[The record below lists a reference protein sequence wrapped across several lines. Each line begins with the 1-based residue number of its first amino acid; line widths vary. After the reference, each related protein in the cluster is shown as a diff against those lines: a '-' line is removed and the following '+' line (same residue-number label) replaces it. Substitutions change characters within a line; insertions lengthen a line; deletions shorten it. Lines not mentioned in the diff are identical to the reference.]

1 MRLLTTLLALIAIIY
16 YLLPLLLAEVFP
28 WQYLWA
34 QRKGRPTVLQ
44 TTYSG
49 RTILITGA
57 NGAYGSRA
65 AKLFALRDAERLI
78 LVDVRDCSHLK
89 EEIEREVEALG
100 NGKRCPQILVWT
112 VDMMTFAGCQELAE
126 KVKGLESGLDHV
138 LMTMGI
144 LSFARK
150 ESPEGWETS
159 LQVNYLSNACAAL
172 LMLPHIRSSPSNPN
186 PPVLTFITSFGI
198 FPASPT
204 MSLPKTG
211 SYLKHLSNNKDGMA
225 QKHQYGRSKG
235 LLLYFARELATR
247 LSAGSGLPRVTV
259 TSADPGT
266 AWTGLTQPNK
276 AEFITRVITD
286 FGARPPEFGAAAL
299 VNGVSAD
306 ASKHGKILHDFS
318 TVPYP
323 PFMERQSGRL
333 AQERV
338 WKETREE
345 LEAKVPEIKA
355 VYDQLD

>member
-1 MRLLTTLLALIAIIY
+1 MANMWLITTTLVLVAAAAY
-16 YLLPLLLAEVFP
+16 GLPLLLAEVFP

-34 QRKGRPTVLQ
+34 QRKGRPTVQ
-44 TTYSG
+44 QSSYAG

-65 AKLFALRDAERLI
+65 ARLFAARDAETI
-78 LVDVRDCSHLK
+78 VLVDVKDCSALK
-89 EEIEREVEALG
+89 SDIEAG
-100 NGKRCPQILVWT
+100 AKAQGKPSPRIFVWT
-112 VDMMTFAGCQELAE
+112 IDMVTFKGCQELAAKAE
-126 KVKGLESGLDHV
+126 GLESIDHV
-138 LMTMGI
+138 LLTMGI
-144 LSFARK
+144 LSFKRQ
-150 ESPEGWETS
+150 ESPEGWETCKFALPS
-159 LQVNYLSNACAAL
+159 YILHTKPPPALQINYLSNACLSL
-172 LMLPHIRSSPSNPN
+172 LLLPHLKASPDNPN
-186 PPVLTFITSFGI
+186 PPVMTFTTSFGI

-247 LSAGSGLPRVTV
+247 LSTASGLPKITI

-306 ASKHGKILHDFS
+306 ASMHGKILHDFN
-318 TVPYP
+318 TVP
-323 PFMERQSGRL
+323 
-333 AQERV
+333 
-338 WKETREE
+338 
-345 LEAKVPEIKA
+345 
-355 VYDQLD
+355 

>member
-1 MRLLTTLLALIAIIY
+1 MWLITTILVLIAALTYGFPI
-16 YLLPLLLAEVFP
+16 LLAEVFP

-34 QRKGRPTVLQ
+34 QRKGRPTVKQ
-44 TTYSG
+44 YSYSG

-65 AKLFALRDAERLI
+65 AKVFATRDAEQI
-78 LVDVRDCSHLK
+78 VLVDAKDCTALK
-89 EEIEREVEALG
+89 SEIEANARAQG
-100 NGKRCPQILVWT
+100 GPCPQILVWT
-112 VDMMTFAGCQELAE
+112 IDMMTFKGCQELAAKAKE
-126 KVKGLESGLDHV
+126 LKSIDHV
-138 LMTMGI
+138 LLTMGI
-144 LSFARK
+144 LSFKRQ

-159 LQVNYLSNACAAL
+159 LQVNYLSNACLSL
-172 LMLPHIRSSPSNPN
+172 LLIPHLKPSPGNLN
-186 PPVLTFITSFGI
+186 PPVLTFTTSFGI

-204 MSLPKTG
+204 MSLPKSG

-235 LLLYFARELATR
+235 LLLYFARGLATR
-247 LSAGSGLPRVTV
+247 LSSATGLPKVTI

-276 AEFITRVITD
+276 AELITRVITD

-306 ASKHGKILHDFS
+306 ASMHGRILHDFD

-323 PFMERQSGRL
+323 PFMDRQSGVI

-338 WKETREE
+338 WKETRAE
-345 LEAKVPEIKA
+345 LETKVPGVKA
-355 VYDQLD
+355 VYDLLQ